1 MQRRIIDFLFFG
13 NIYIGVLA
21 VLLSVE
27 TACQLNLPLCPD
39 AYYVLLFSLT
49 AGYYTYAYSWLPQ
62 QYQSQNP
69 RAIWYMHHKQL
80 VNVILVGYI
89 LLAIISFTWLIV
101 QYGNRL
107 QFIET
112 DFWIILA
119 MMLLSGFFYYG
130 ILPRSFFNL
139 RNTGWLKAFTIGFT
153 WACCV
158 SFMPVFV
165 SHWIHGTVPNKEI
178 AMWFF
183 LKNLMFCSLNAIMF
197 DIKDYEDDTNRELKT
212 FVVQFGIGRTIYFI
226 LIPLILLGLLAF
238 CLFAWRSKF
247 PLPTFLF
254 NLLPFLLTFFIILSL
269 NKSKPL
275 LYYLIVIDGILI
287 FKAICGILSVWIVTK

>member
-1 MQRRIIDFLFFG
+1 MRKLIDLLFFG
-13 NIYIGVLA
+13 NLYIGVLA

-27 TACQLNLPLCPD
+27 TACQLGLPLCPN

-62 QYQSQNP
+62 QYQSNNP
-69 RAIWYMHHKQL
+69 RAIWYMEHTRL
-80 VNVILVGYI
+80 VDTILASYI
-89 LLAIISFTWLIV
+89 LLAVVSLVGLLV
-101 QYGNRL
+101 QYGSRL
-107 QFIET
+107 PLIENG
-112 DFWIILA
+112 FWVVLA
-119 MMLLSGFFYYG
+119 AMLLSGFFYYG

-165 SHWIHGTVPNKEI
+165 SHWIHGIIPDKEVT
-178 AMWFF
+178 MWFF

-197 DIKDYEDDTNRELKT
+197 DIKDYEDDTNKELKT
-212 FVVQFGIGRTIYFI
+212 FVVRFGIHKTIYFI
-226 LIPLILLGLLAF
+226 LIPLVLVGLLAF
-238 CLFAWRSKF
+238 CLFAWRTHL
-247 PLPTFLF
+247 PLPTFLC
-254 NLLPFLLTFFIILSL
+254 NLLPFILTFFTVLSL
-269 NKSKPL
+269 NKTKPL

-287 FKAICGILSVWIVTK
+287 FKAICGILGIWIVSH